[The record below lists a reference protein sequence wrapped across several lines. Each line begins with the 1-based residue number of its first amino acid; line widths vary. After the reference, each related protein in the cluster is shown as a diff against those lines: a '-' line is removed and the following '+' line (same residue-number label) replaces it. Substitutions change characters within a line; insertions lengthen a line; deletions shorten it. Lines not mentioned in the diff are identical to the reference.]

1 MVLGAHTDLDALRT
15 AATGANALT
24 FDHEHVP
31 MEMLDTLV
39 ADGVNV
45 APAAEALVHAQNKLV
60 MRRKLEAL
68 GAPIPRFTTLANR
81 RRRGCVR
88 RAHWP
93 SRRDQDRSCQ
103 W

>member
-1 MVLGAHTDLDALRT
+1 VVLGAHTDLDALRT

-60 MRRKLEAL
+60 IASQAGGAGGSDTALHHPCEPSTTWMRSPRAL
-68 GAPIPRFTTLANR
+68 A
-81 RRRGCVR
+81 V
-88 RAHWP
+88 P
-93 SRRDQDRSCQ
+93 S
-103 W
+103 